1 MIQEHPRAAESHNCT
16 DSLPHIGTVAV
27 HRAFVALGL
36 GIAELAAI
44 KTGQGVSEQIAA
56 LSAQATVA
64 FAPLTAPVV
73 LPAPQFNHMAD
84 CFLLPIY
91 TFHT

>member
-1 MIQEHPRAAESHNCT
+1 MEQHPGAAEAHY
-16 DSLPHIGTVAV
+16 LAYFIPHIGTVAV

-36 GIAELAAI
+36 GIPELAAI
-44 KTGQGVSEQIAA
+44 KTGQGVSKQIAA
-56 LSAQATVA
+56 FSAHATVA
-64 FAPLTAPVV
+64 VAPLTAPVV

>member
-1 MIQEHPRAAESHNCT
+1 MIQEHPRAAEAHNCT
-16 DSLPHIGTVAV
+16 DSLPHIWTVAV

-36 GIAELAAI
+36 GISELAAI
-44 KTGQGVSEQIAA
+44 KTGQGVSEQIVA
-56 LSAQATVA
+56 LSAKVPVA
-64 FAPLTAPVV
+64 VAPLTAPVV
-73 LPAPQFNHMAD
+73 LPAPQFNHLAA

>member
-1 MIQEHPRAAESHNCT
+1 MKQHPGAAEAHY
-16 DSLPHIGTVAV
+16 LAYLIPHIGTVAV

-64 FAPLTAPVV
+64 VAPLTAPVV

-84 CFLLPIY
+84 RFLLPIY